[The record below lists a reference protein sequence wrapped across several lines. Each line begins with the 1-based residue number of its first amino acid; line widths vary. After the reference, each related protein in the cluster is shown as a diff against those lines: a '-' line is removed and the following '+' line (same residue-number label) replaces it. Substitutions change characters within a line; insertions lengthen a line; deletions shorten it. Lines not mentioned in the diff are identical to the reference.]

1 MELFSFHYFVH
12 TFFVNIFIN
21 IFVVNCSP
29 VFNKNSESSSSLSS
43 SPSSIVCSNVRYT
56 YSSKGFNDFDVPA
69 SAISG
74 NSSGF

>member
-29 VFNKNSESSSSLSS
+29 VFNKNSESSSS
-43 SPSSIVCSNVRYT
+43 PSSIVCSNVRYT

-74 NSSGF
+74 NSSWF